1 MCVLDTPGS
10 GRVYDQGLSSLGLG
24 GLVNTCSGAEKTKT
38 NYYLKHKRT
47 LMSVPRYPPLSR
59 TTSCGTPRIMDVVR
73 AGIFFVWQLL
83 RLTDFHKIATSKKL
97 TRRVVLLAWEF
108 HSDIAFCKWAT
119 EQKLVSAGESLGA
132 PCHAHVQRTLSRRYY
147 SDASFTVVGGFCPE
161 LHVCWTYDL
170 NFYLIEL
177 LRNRVETKGVDAIT
191 INLLKHCGMMT
202 THVTQV
208 VLQNRPKTP
217 G

>member
-1 MCVLDTPGS
+1 
-10 GRVYDQGLSSLGLG
+10 
-24 GLVNTCSGAEKTKT
+24 
-38 NYYLKHKRT
+38 
-47 LMSVPRYPPLSR
+47 MSVPRYPPLSR

-132 PCHAHVQRTLSRRYY
+132 PFYAHVERTPSRRYY
-147 SDASFTVVGGFCPE
+147 SNASFTAVGGFGPA
-161 LHVCWTYDL
+161 LQVYWRYDL
-170 NFYLIEL
+170 NPHLTEL
-177 LRNRVETKGVDAIT
+177 LRNQIVPNGVDAMT
-191 INLLKHCGMMT
+191 INLLELCGMLIT
-202 THVTQV
+202 
-208 VLQNRPKTP
+208 
-217 G
+217 